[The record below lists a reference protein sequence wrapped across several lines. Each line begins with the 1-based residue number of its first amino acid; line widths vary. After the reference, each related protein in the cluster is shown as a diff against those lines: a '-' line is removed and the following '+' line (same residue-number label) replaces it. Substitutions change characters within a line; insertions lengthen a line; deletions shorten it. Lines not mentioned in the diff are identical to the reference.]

1 MKLVFDFGGVVFN
14 WKPVDLLQQVLPQR
28 AANAEQGRTWA
39 TAIFQGFHPTSD
51 WALFDQGGIEPV
63 PLAHRIAGRTG
74 LETEEVAAVIAA
86 IPLHLAPNP
95 GTVALMD
102 ELRQQGHTLYYLS
115 NMPASYA
122 DELERSHGFFDW
134 FEDGIFSA
142 RVRQIKPNPDI
153 FETAVRQFATQ
164 GQPTVFIDDV
174 QHNIEA
180 ARLHGWHGVHFEA
193 AHQARADLLALL
205 PQLAHLQQLQQLQSA
220 QLLSPQQPPI
230 RPKLAPRS

>member
-28 AANAEQGRTWA
+28 ASNAEQGREWA
-39 TAIFQGFHPTSD
+39 TAIFQGFHPGSD

-63 PLAHRIAGRTG
+63 PLAQRIASRTG
-74 LETEEVAAVIAA
+74 LEADEVAAVIDA
-86 IPLHLAPNP
+86 IPPHLVPNP

-122 DELERSHGFFDW
+122 DELERSHVFFDW

-142 RVRQIKPNPDI
+142 RVRQIKPNRDI

-164 GQPTVFIDDV
+164 GAPVVFIDDV
-174 QHNIEA
+174 QRNLDA
-180 ARLHGWHGVHFEA
+180 ASVHGWQGVRFDSA
-193 AHQARADLLALL
+193 PQARTDVI
-205 PQLAHLQQLQQLQSA
+205 S
-220 QLLSPQQPPI
+220 LLS
-230 RPKLAPRS
+230 RP